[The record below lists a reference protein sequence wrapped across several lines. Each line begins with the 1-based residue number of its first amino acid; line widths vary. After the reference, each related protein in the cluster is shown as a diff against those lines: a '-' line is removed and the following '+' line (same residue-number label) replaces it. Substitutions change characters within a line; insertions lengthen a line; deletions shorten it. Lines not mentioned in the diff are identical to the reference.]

1 MSEKYN
7 PVAFNPRAFAEE
19 ASKRDPAF
27 REAYEGMA
35 DEFAALAELL
45 RARHRAGLTQT
56 ELAERMGGEVG
67 VRSTLGVGSTFWA
80 VVEVGVREADTAG
93 DAGRKQGAPTC
104 RRSHSSPGRV
114 C

>member
-35 DEFAALAELL
+35 DEFAALAINNEVVDFFKQKSTIPRIHIGGIRFKIIPLL
-45 RARHRAGLTQT
+45 ACLRVK
-56 ELAERMGGEVG
+56 MKF
-67 VRSTLGVGSTFWA
+67 TFW
-80 VVEVGVREADTAG
+80 EYKLSRI
-93 DAGRKQGAPTC
+93 
-104 RRSHSSPGRV
+104 RSRNVFQSFV
-114 C
+114 